1 MDDAAAS
8 RDGSGSVP
16 EAGWAPAV
24 WTDASGVERTG
35 SVPVPVRA
43 KASSILGG
51 RPEATVGATSGRGG
65 RVHLSLVLRTA
76 AAIVLL
82 LVAYYE
88 APLDRPLT
96 LTSAVLFT
104 GALLLAGL
112 VVVVE
117 VRGILASASPML
129 QAVRVIA
136 LGVPLLLV
144 LFAATYVTVDG
155 QQADAFT
162 EPLSRTDGLYFTVT
176 TFATVGY
183 GDISPQTELARVL
196 VTVQMLVGL
205 LAVGVIAK
213 VVLGA
218 VRVAQG
224 RNTATDHAANL

>member
-1 MDDAAAS
+1 VA
-8 RDGSGSVP
+8 
-16 EAGWAPAV
+16 
-24 WTDASGVERTG
+24 
-35 SVPVPVRA
+35 
-43 KASSILGG
+43 
-51 RPEATVGATSGRGG
+51 VGADRG

-117 VRGILASASPML
+117 VRGILVSASPML
-129 QAVRVIA
+129 QALRVIA

-155 QQADAFT
+155 QQAHAFT

-183 GDISPQTELARVL
+183 GDISPQTELARAL

-218 VRVAQG
+218 VRVAQE
-224 RNTATDHAANL
+224 RNTATNHAANL